1 MAELKIAENIL
12 SLRRKLKLTQEE
24 LASALSVSSQ
34 AVSNWERGGYPD
46 ITLLPR
52 IANYFK
58 ITVDELIGND
68 EVTKQ
73 ADIEDYRKRY
83 SQLPWKDKITLAKEY
98 YRKYPSDFTIMEEL
112 VWAIMKVR
120 DAWDTEYE
128 LVKEVCTKILAECSW
143 EYTRQNATEAMSIVC
158 TDEDWENWQYKSEQF
173 YSSCLNERI
182 EERYWRRGV
191 KDKFENQSNAND
203 LLTLMHFLG
212 REYMRYYE
220 QENGMLFENPA
231 RTAALMK
238 YRMRILESITEDGI
252 VPEAWCGCYAD
263 CCLKA
268 AGALIGAGEYDEGFA
283 YLEKSFELYERWLK
297 IPDGAWMDV
306 GNPVL
311 FENAEISKV
320 AKGCVVNIRT
330 KDNTEVWSPYL
341 WLFWQLEN
349 DIERALANWSWFD
362 PVREDPRYIA
372 IYEKAKLF
380 ADKQ

>member
-83 SQLPWKDKITLAKEY
+83 SQLPWKDKITLAKED

-120 DAWDTEYE
+120 DAWATEYE

-238 YRMRILESITEDGI
+238 YRMRILESITEDGT

-362 PVREDPRYIA
+362 QVREDPRYIA
-372 IYEKAKLF
+372 IYEKAKSF